1 MVRWTIGM
9 ERQCGKVD
17 YVGMERQCGKV
28 DCGMER
34 QCGKVNYRHRE
45 AVW

>member
-1 MVRWTIGM
+1 M

-28 DCGMER
+28 D
-34 QCGKVNYRHRE
+34 YRHGE

>member
-1 MVRWTIGM
+1 MVRWTIGIERQCGKVDYRHGEAVVRWTIGM

-17 YVGMERQCGKV
+17 H
-28 DCGMER
+28 
-34 QCGKVNYRHRE
+34 RHGE